1 MKRREFMAL
10 LGGAVFVPQAALVAG
25 GVDKPHV
32 FEKAADAAAKRSRRR
47 LREETMTATE
57 KAAVRYKMIVA
68 LLLSC
73 VSTAGYAQ
81 PYFNASGIGRSG
93 CGQYLSAF
101 HDRPP
106 GKIRTITH
114 PEGEFVDQAARYT
127 DWLAGFFTASNW
139 WMARTGKG
147 NSVRADYAIIDV
159 WMKRWCEQN
168 PTKSVLE
175 GAIEYVNSGAN

>member
-1 MKRREFMAL
+1 
-10 LGGAVFVPQAALVAG
+10 VALVAG
-25 GVDKPHV
+25 GVGKPYA
-32 FEKAADAAAKRSRRR
+32 FEQAADAAAKRSRWR
-47 LREETMTATE
+47 LWEETMTATE
-57 KAAVRYKMIVA
+57 KAAVKMIAA

-73 VSTAGYAQ
+73 VSTAVHAQ
-81 PYFNASGIGRSG
+81 PYFNPSGIGRSG

-114 PEGEFVDQAARYT
+114 PEGEFVDEAARYT

-139 WMARTGKG
+139 WIARSGKG
-147 NSVRADYAIIDV
+147 NSVRADYATIDV

-175 GAIEYVNSGAN
+175 GAIEYVNAAAN

>member
-1 MKRREFMAL
+1 MSTIALAIKRCAM
-10 LGGAVFVPQAALVAG
+10 G
-25 GVDKPHV
+25 
-32 FEKAADAAAKRSRRR
+32 
-47 LREETMTATE
+47 
-57 KAAVRYKMIVA
+57 VA
-68 LLLSC
+68 LLLGCISN
-73 VSTAGYAQ
+73 AGHAQQPHFYAG
-81 PYFNASGIGRSG
+81 GIGRSP

-114 PEGEFVDQAARYT
+114 PQGEFVDEAARYT

-139 WMARTGKG
+139 WIARTGKD
-147 NSVRADYAIIDV
+147 NSVRADYVTIDV

-175 GAIEYVNSGAN
+175 GAIEYVLREGQLVDR

>member
-1 MKRREFMAL
+1 
-10 LGGAVFVPQAALVAG
+10 
-25 GVDKPHV
+25 
-32 FEKAADAAAKRSRRR
+32 
-47 LREETMTATE
+47 MTATE

-114 PEGEFVDQAARYT
+114 PEGEFVDEAARYT

-139 WMARTGKG
+139 WIARTGKG

>member
-1 MKRREFMAL
+1 MSTMAL
-10 LGGAVFVPQAALVAG
+10 ATRRCAVGA
-25 GVDKPHV
+25 
-32 FEKAADAAAKRSRRR
+32 
-47 LREETMTATE
+47 
-57 KAAVRYKMIVA
+57 A
-68 LLLSC
+68 LLLGC
-73 VSTAGYAQ
+73 IPTAAHAQQ
-81 PYFNASGIGRSG
+81 PYFFASGIGRSA

-114 PEGEFVDQAARYT
+114 PEGEFVDEAARYT

-139 WMARTGKG
+139 WIARTGKG
-147 NSVRADYAIIDV
+147 NSVRADYATIDV

-175 GAIEYVNSGAN
+175 GAIEYVLREGQLGDR